1 MIFLQRRPSAA
12 WLTTE
17 TSQYPRSP
25 SNRSR
30 WSGPSEE
37 APQRRSKQTRPLEL
51 PTQTLPHTLPRTG
64 NFAARL
70 ETQRALSCSCQR
82 RQPGK
87 SSQPGKKLNHP
98 AKKPVHSKV
107 RKKGGKKNIY
117 RSSNAGQGEAAEV
130 DFLLAYPGAPGRGA
144 RRRRAGQRGAVAGS
158 GRGAPVPP
166 APAGSMNESAWK

>member
-1 MIFLQRRPSAA
+1 MIFLQRRPRAG
-12 WLTTE
+12 WLTTA

-37 APQRRSKQTRPLEL
+37 TPQRRSKQTRPLEL
-51 PTQTLPHTLPRTG
+51 PTQTLPRTLPRTG

-70 ETQRALSCSCQR
+70 ETQSAFSCSCQR
-82 RQPGK
+82 KQPGK

-107 RKKGGKKNIY
+107 RKKGEGKKN
-117 RSSNAGQGEAAEV
+117 RSSNAGQREAAKV

-144 RRRRAGQRGAVAGS
+144 CRRRAGQRGAVAGS